1 MLDKL
6 SGRLKWRYTDTGI
19 FVEIPSRRGGMT
31 YLYGPVVGIWLIAA
45 AIRYRHLLSAHPV
58 ENTGLILQL
67 IAIGIYAFGFVFALC
82 WLLWT
87 FTNDTTLTID
97 PIDMKIQRRVLGHEV
112 ASRTFRTRDVHGLRF
127 VAPRGSFASE
137 PEIDLKTSRI
147 QFQTLNATH
156 VLAVGVTES
165 ESLALLTSMHRIHKF
180 PDYFHIEVALTR
192 LEL

>member
-1 MLDKL
+1 MLDTL
-6 SGRLKWRYTDTGI
+6 TGRLKWRYTDTGI
-19 FVEIPSRRGGMT
+19 YVEIPSRHGGMT
-31 YLYGPVVGIWLIAA
+31 YLYGPVVGTWLIAA

-97 PIDMKIQRRVLGHEV
+97 PIEMKIQRRVMGHEV
-112 ASRTFRTRDVHGLRF
+112 TTQTFRTRDVHGLRF

-137 PEIDLKTSRI
+137 PEIDPKTSRI

-156 VLAVGVTES
+156 ILVVGVTES